1 VAADQVAEAEHL
13 LLADDRLEP
22 AGVHLGDQ
30 LLGPHTGND
39 EGHFEDVGFL
49 RFHEQALA
57 AVGESTEGFT
67 AQRCGVVVES
77 LRPEAC
83 RLVAERTERE
93 RLWGWKEPRTALFLD
108 FWREMLP
115 DARYLFVFR
124 SPWEVADSLYRRGDV
139 AFVKDP
145 VLAVHVWLNY
155 NQRIVDFIR
164 GNPAACLLVE
174 VTQVIADPVRV
185 FAQVRS
191 RLGLPVAEPQ
201 SRFREELFIRG
212 DQGRRVAMVR
222 KLLPEAYELYTHLR
236 HIADSPSALPDA
248 QPFQRVVEQGDA
260 AVQEWAR
267 ASRAESEL
275 RRLASELDA
284 VRSRESELRILVSEL
299 DAVRSRESELR
310 ILVSELDAVRRREA
324 ARRQSP
330 VRRLS
335 QFASQVGRRLRR
347 GPHEAV
353 ETSPPT
359 LRIDGGGNRD
369 LPSDQAAVRKV
380 A

>member
-1 VAADQVAEAEHL
+1 
-13 LLADDRLEP
+13 
-22 AGVHLGDQ
+22 
-30 LLGPHTGND
+30 
-39 EGHFEDVGFL
+39 
-49 RFHEQALA
+49 
-57 AVGESTEGFT
+57 
-67 AQRCGVVVES
+67 
-77 LRPEAC
+77 
-83 RLVAERTERE
+83 
-93 RLWGWKEPRTALFLD
+93 
-108 FWREMLP
+108 
-115 DARYLFVFR
+115 
-124 SPWEVADSLYRRGDV
+124 
-139 AFVKDP
+139 
-145 VLAVHVWLNY
+145 
-155 NQRIVDFIR
+155 
-164 GNPAACLLVE
+164 

-222 KLLPEAYELYTHLR
+222 KLLPEAYELYTYLR
-236 HIADSPSALPDA
+236 HIADSPSALPDT

-284 VRSRESELRILVSEL
+284 VRSLET
-299 DAVRSRESELR
+299 
-310 ILVSELDAVRRREA
+310 

-359 LRIDGGGNRD
+359 LRIAGGGSRD
-369 LPSDQAAVRKV
+369 LPADQAAVRKV